1 MGENSPVLW
10 EGDEPMEQK
19 RNGSGGHFS
28 YGKQMLLDNI
38 WKKWRLRAGF
48 WKVLAVL

>member
-19 RNGSGGHFS
+19 KRDLVDISVWEADAFEQ
-28 YGKQMLLDNI
+28 YLEEMA
-38 WKKWRLRAGF
+38 LRAGF